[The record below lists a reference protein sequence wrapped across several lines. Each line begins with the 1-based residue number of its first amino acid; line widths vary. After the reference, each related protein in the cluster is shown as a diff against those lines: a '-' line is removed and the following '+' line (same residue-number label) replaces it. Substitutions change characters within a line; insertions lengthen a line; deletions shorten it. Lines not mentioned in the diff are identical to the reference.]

1 MVRKLGLALALA
13 CAAGS
18 ACAEDWQFS
27 YTGFNENGVFQP
39 DARVDG
45 GFRGTDLDLD
55 GIISLAELTA
65 LSIAGRD
72 YLEGCMSLSDP
83 YFRCEIGAFSYKLT
97 GQLTIDA
104 NWWGNDEAFSGW
116 GAGFRTGDQ
125 YSQWSYGWE
134 DWSRTWYWTSRTAF
148 AITPAPAIPEPATC
162 LMLLGGLATLA
173 GLGRRRAKEGALSAI

>member
-1 MVRKLGLALALA
+1 MARKLGLALALA
-13 CAAGS
+13 CATGS
-18 ACAEDWQFS
+18 TWADDWQFS
-27 YTGFNENGVFQP
+27 YTGFNENGVFQR

-45 GFRGTDLDLD
+45 GFRGTDRDLD

-72 YLEGCMSLSDP
+72 YLDGCLSLSDP

-97 GQLTIDA
+97 GQLSIDA

-134 DWSRTWYWTSRTAF
+134 DWSRTWYWTSQTVF

-173 GLGRRRAKEGALSAI
+173 GCSRRRAKAGALSAI